1 MGFENGLK
9 NHCGRDRLGVRQR
22 QPSSTRA
29 SLANPLPER
38 RFVLAH
44 GLDPMEY
51 AAVDA
56 IPGSVLGHMTDAGAR
71 CWTNWRELLR
81 EGIHSHSE
89 VRQGTVAE
97 MLVDVAR
104 QYEAGL
110 IVIGTKGMEGAGPVV
125 VGAIAERLVRLA
137 TCPVLAVAADWNAGP
152 HRPTPGG
159 PVLLAMER
167 NHAAPAA
174 AATAASLAQVFDRP
188 LLALHVRTA
197 AETGLPDSSLYGH
210 GGSGHPVRRHNPG
223 TLPGEGRQSGRA
235 VAEAIAENH
244 PCILVAGVK
253 RASGT
258 PGPHGTAFALLSAS
272 RVPVLC
278 VPPNAADAGAKSEV
292 ASESASEIVRELRFR
307 RSLVARATTAAA
319 AQTIPRK
326 MGGGKGETAPFCPID
341 NRRHEANGRRMNRVR
356 TRGDEG
362 LPRACKRSFNGNRS
376 TAEARARSL
385 RAQHT
390 ARKDDQQPLEDRI
403 ERLAAAS
410 SASARRTAGVSRG
423 SGRMLTNVFAMHRRG
438 CRGGRFSA
446 K

>member
-9 NHCGRDRLGVRQR
+9 TIVVATDLGGQAEAALEYARKLA
-22 QPSSTRA
+22 THYRA
-29 SLANPLPER
+29 R
-38 RFVLAH
+38 IVLAH

-56 IPGSVLGHMTDAGAR
+56 IPASVLGPMTEAARKVLDQLAG
-71 CWTNWRELLR
+71 ELLR

-89 VRQGTVAE
+89 VRQGAVAE

-125 VGAIAERLVRLA
+125 VGAIAERLVRRA
-137 TCPVLAVAADWNAGP
+137 PCPVMAVAADWNAGP

-159 PVLLAMER
+159 PVLLAVQR
-167 NHAAPAA
+167 DDAAPAA
-174 AATAASLAQVFDRP
+174 AATAASLAQMFDRH

-197 AETGLPDSSLYGH
+197 AEQAAGLNPCTVMEDQGIRFE
-210 GGSGHPVRRHNPG
+210 GTIKVRCLVKDGNPAD
-223 TLPGEGRQSGRA
+223 A

-278 VPPNAADAGAKSEV
+278 VPPDAADTGAKSEI
-292 ASESASEIVRELRFR
+292 ASE
-307 RSLVARATTAAA
+307 VAREVALSV
-319 AQTIPRK
+319 
-326 MGGGKGETAPFCPID
+326 
-341 NRRHEANGRRMNRVR
+341 EA
-356 TRGDEG
+356 
-362 LPRACKRSFNGNRS
+362 S
-376 TAEARARSL
+376 
-385 RAQHT
+385 
-390 ARKDDQQPLEDRI
+390 
-403 ERLAAAS
+403 
-410 SASARRTAGVSRG
+410 
-423 SGRMLTNVFAMHRRG
+423 
-438 CRGGRFSA
+438 
-446 K
+446 

>member
-9 NHCGRDRLGVRQR
+9 TIVVATDLDGQAEAALEYARK
-22 QPSSTRA
+22 
-29 SLANPLPER
+29 LATYYGAR
-38 RFVLAH
+38 IVLAH

-56 IPGSVLGHMTDAGAR
+56 VPGTVLTHMTEAARKVLDQLAG
-71 CWTNWRELLR
+71 ELLR

-125 VGAIAERLVRLA
+125 VGAIAEHLVRLA
-137 TCPVLAVAADWNAGP
+137 PCPVLAVAADWNAGP

-159 PVLLAMER
+159 PVLLAVER
-167 NHAAPAA
+167 DDAAAAA
-174 AATAASLAQVFDRP
+174 AATAASLAQMFDRP

-197 AETGLPDSSLYGH
+197 AEQAAGLNPCTVMEDQGIQFAS
-210 GGSGHPVRRHNPG
+210 PIQVRCLVKDGNPAD
-223 TLPGEGRQSGRA
+223 A

-258 PGPHGTAFALLSAS
+258 PGPHGTAFTLLSAS

-278 VPPNAADAGAKSEV
+278 VPPNAAGTGPKSEV
-292 ASESASEIVRELRFR
+292 VRE
-307 RSLVARATTAAA
+307 AALSV
-319 AQTIPRK
+319 
-326 MGGGKGETAPFCPID
+326 
-341 NRRHEANGRRMNRVR
+341 N
-356 TRGDEG
+356 
-362 LPRACKRSFNGNRS
+362 
-376 TAEARARSL
+376 
-385 RAQHT
+385 
-390 ARKDDQQPLEDRI
+390 
-403 ERLAAAS
+403 AS
-410 SASARRTAGVSRG
+410 
-423 SGRMLTNVFAMHRRG
+423 
-438 CRGGRFSA
+438 
-446 K
+446 